1 MEKLILF
8 YQLSNYQI
16 LKYLKKIKLILLNII
31 IMKFKYNLWKKVISL
46 LKIKYKNIFIII
58 NKFHNSSSLIDYS
71 SSSELWKSWAG

>member
-1 MEKLILF
+1 ML
-8 YQLSNYQI
+8 LS
-16 LKYLKKIKLILLNII
+16 KLKKKYKSII